1 MLSASIRLEL
11 PNQHLT
17 IRRVSPAESDEM
29 TAMAK
34 RRNVFA
40 RHSWE
45 NNFYL
50 ERIGLLCDAT
60 VLAGSGFDPGRASAY
75 ISQAMALYRP
85 QRSSPTV

>member
-60 VLAGSGFDPGRASAY
+60 VLAGSGFGVSNRPSSGM
-75 ISQAMALYRP
+75 ISQKKP
-85 QRSSPTV
+85 K